1 MGLRSRFV
9 SWRDKQDA
17 IGAVE
22 GMRRQVADLRDQT
35 MTPPFD
41 YFVEFEQDD
50 LTELLNRMCK
60 SMDDFIDASDKRLAE
75 LHDGKR

>member
-22 GMRRQVADLRDQT
+22 GMRRQVEDLRDQT

-41 YFVEFEQDD
+41 YFVEFEQHD

-60 SMDDFIDASDKRLAE
+60 AMDDFIEASDKRLAE